1 VDNCIENNTSICK
14 ISKNGDKCVVS
25 FPANN
30 LVTKMPN
37 EEYYFGRMADELIR
51 YNRIKSFIFK
61 PQAYL
66 SFGQIKYNL
75 RDNEIIVLQDMLTQE
90 FFDTMIPSDINN
102 YAKYNTYDNTQPFV
116 SQAYKSEIPIDEI
129 INPNRERDCNAS
141 EPAKISSGYWSNCF
155 PKSYKEVSYKG
166 SRFCALYLIIDLVKK
181 FNGNTLTVEDV
192 KSDLV
197 DEYKR
202 LVTRTDDENEGELII
217 DFDRSK
223 KIIDFLIDEGQNEA
237 KQLLNKTLT
246 FEQMILHDGFSTVNF
261 DLWVL
266 LNKYEIPS
274 ILISS
279 KPLPETNK
287 QRTEFVCY
295 KSTNDI
301 YAFIVV
307 PAMYSRQ
314 NKTIPEY
321 KVIVNADGNEQI
333 NINEIPMTDNQCI
346 VSINEA
352 INNEDNTYSIEEFFD
367 DNIFIKRAYKK
378 HVYKKVANKVSA
390 EEKSESISFESEP
403 SEDLKAS
410 RKEGLE
416 LVKSVINVEALKEEA
431 PIQTPKKTSTKKAST
446 KKGGKKVTRRR
457 R

>member
-1 VDNCIENNTSICK
+1 
-14 ISKNGDKCVVS
+14 
-25 FPANN
+25 
-30 LVTKMPN
+30 
-37 EEYYFGRMADELIR
+37 
-51 YNRIKSFIFK
+51 
-61 PQAYL
+61 
-66 SFGQIKYNL
+66 
-75 RDNEIIVLQDMLTQE
+75 
-90 FFDTMIPSDINN
+90 
-102 YAKYNTYDNTQPFV
+102 
-116 SQAYKSEIPIDEI
+116 
-129 INPNRERDCNAS
+129 
-141 EPAKISSGYWSNCF
+141 
-155 PKSYKEVSYKG
+155 
-166 SRFCALYLIIDLVKK
+166 LIIDLVKK

-202 LVTRTDDENEGELII
+202 LVTMPDEENEGELVIN
-217 DFDRSK
+217 FDRSK

-295 KSTNDI
+295 KSTDDT

-321 KVIVNADGNEQI
+321 KVIVNADGSEQI

-352 INNEDNTYSIEEFFD
+352 INNEDYTYSIEEFFD

-378 HVYKKVANKVSA
+378 HVYKKVANEVAAA
-390 EEKSESISFESEP
+390 ESESSSFESEP

-416 LVKSVINVEALKEEA
+416 LVKSVINIEALKEEA
-431 PIQTPKKTSTKKAST
+431 PIQTPKKTLTKKAST
-446 KKGGKKVTRRR
+446 KKGGKKGTRRHR
-457 R
+457 

>member
-1 VDNCIENNTSICK
+1 
-14 ISKNGDKCVVS
+14 
-25 FPANN
+25 
-30 LVTKMPN
+30 
-37 EEYYFGRMADELIR
+37 
-51 YNRIKSFIFK
+51 
-61 PQAYL
+61 
-66 SFGQIKYNL
+66 
-75 RDNEIIVLQDMLTQE
+75 
-90 FFDTMIPSDINN
+90 
-102 YAKYNTYDNTQPFV
+102 
-116 SQAYKSEIPIDEI
+116 
-129 INPNRERDCNAS
+129 
-141 EPAKISSGYWSNCF
+141 
-155 PKSYKEVSYKG
+155 
-166 SRFCALYLIIDLVKK
+166 
-181 FNGNTLTVEDV
+181 
-192 KSDLV
+192 LV

-202 LVTRTDDENEGELII
+202 LVTRPDDENEGELII

-321 KVIVNADGNEQI
+321 KVIVNADGSEQI
-333 NINEIPMTDNQCI
+333 NITEIPMTDNQCI

-390 EEKSESISFESEP
+390 EEKSESVSFESEP

>member
-1 VDNCIENNTSICK
+1 
-14 ISKNGDKCVVS
+14 
-25 FPANN
+25 
-30 LVTKMPN
+30 
-37 EEYYFGRMADELIR
+37 
-51 YNRIKSFIFK
+51 
-61 PQAYL
+61 
-66 SFGQIKYNL
+66 
-75 RDNEIIVLQDMLTQE
+75 
-90 FFDTMIPSDINN
+90 
-102 YAKYNTYDNTQPFV
+102 
-116 SQAYKSEIPIDEI
+116 
-129 INPNRERDCNAS
+129 
-141 EPAKISSGYWSNCF
+141 
-155 PKSYKEVSYKG
+155 
-166 SRFCALYLIIDLVKK
+166 
-181 FNGNTLTVEDV
+181 VEDV

-295 KSTNDI
+295 KSTDDT

-321 KVIVNADGNEQI
+321 KVIVNADGSEQI

-352 INNEDNTYSIEEFFD
+352 INNEDYTYSIEEFFD

-378 HVYKKVANKVSA
+378 HVYKKAVNAEAEAEA
-390 EEKSESISFESEP
+390 EEKSEGSSFESEP

-416 LVKSVINVEALKEEA
+416 LIKSVINVEALKEEA
-431 PIQTPKKTSTKKAST
+431 PIQTPKKTLTKKAAT
-446 KKGGKKVTRRR
+446 KKGGKKGTRRR